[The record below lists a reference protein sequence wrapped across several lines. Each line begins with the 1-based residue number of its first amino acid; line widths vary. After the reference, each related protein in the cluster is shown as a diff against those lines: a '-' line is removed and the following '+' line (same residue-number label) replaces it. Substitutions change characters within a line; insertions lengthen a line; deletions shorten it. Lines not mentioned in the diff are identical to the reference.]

1 MKKIGMIG
9 AGSWGTALATTLSD
23 KGHNVKIWDKDE
35 VHLNALIHD
44 RENKKYLP
52 GVNFGDN
59 LNVETSIEETVD
71 GVEMIL
77 FSVPAQYFRDAF
89 KSVLPH
95 IKPETIIVNV
105 AKGIE
110 QKSLM
115 RLSEITFEK
124 LPNVGYAVLSGPS
137 HAEEVGLKLNESGR
151 C

>member
-1 MKKIGMIG
+1 MEPGRIE
-9 AGSWGTALATTLSD
+9 L
-23 KGHNVKIWDKDE
+23 
-35 VHLNALIHD
+35 HLNALIHD

-110 QKSLM
+110 QKNLM
-115 RLSEITFEK
+115 RLSESVTCMTAG
-124 LPNVGYAVLSGPS
+124 NVMTTSVTYGT
-137 HAEEVGLKLNESGR
+137 
-151 C
+151 